1 MIEGRHKREAFEAM
15 IRPHLPALMR
25 LARRLA
31 REVEDADDLVQETCL
46 KAYRALHQFQPGS
59 DSKAWLVTILM
70 NTYRDWARKT
80 LKHPRPVDFDDIAN
94 FYTQLR
100 LEESEPREANP
111 ETAAVNA
118 DLGRLVRMAIDDL
131 QPEFRM
137 AILLADVE
145 GYTYKEIAE
154 IMGCPIGTVMSRLYR
169 GRQLLQS
176 TLRAYIEH
184 ES

>member
-1 MIEGRHKREAFEAM
+1 MIRRVQEHDSFEAM
-15 IRPHLPALMR
+15 VRPHLPTLMR
-25 LARRLA
+25 LARRLV

-59 DSKAWLVTILM
+59 DSKAWLITILM
-70 NTYRDWARKT
+70 NTYRDWARKAF
-80 LKHPRPVDFDDIAN
+80 KHPRPVGYDDIAN
-94 FYTQLR
+94 FYNQLR
-100 LEESEPREANP
+100 HEEAESKEPKNP

-137 AILLADVE
+137 AVLLADVE
-145 GYTYKEIAE
+145 GYAYKEIAD

-169 GRQLLQS
+169 GRQLLQT
-176 TLRAYIEH
+176 TLRDYVEH
-184 ES
+184 

>member
-1 MIEGRHKREAFEAM
+1 MIQGIHKHESFEAM
-15 IRPHLPALMR
+15 IKPQLPTLMR
-25 LARRLA
+25 LARRLV

-59 DSKAWLVTILM
+59 DSKAWLITILM
-70 NTYRDWARKT
+70 NTYRDWARKA
-80 LKHPRPVDFDDIAN
+80 LKHPRPVGFEDIAN
-94 FYTQLR
+94 FYNQLR
-100 LEESEPREANP
+100 HEETEPSEPNP

-137 AILLADVE
+137 AVLLADVE
-145 GYTYKEIAE
+145 GYAYKEIAD

-169 GRQLLQS
+169 GRQLLQT

-184 ES
+184 